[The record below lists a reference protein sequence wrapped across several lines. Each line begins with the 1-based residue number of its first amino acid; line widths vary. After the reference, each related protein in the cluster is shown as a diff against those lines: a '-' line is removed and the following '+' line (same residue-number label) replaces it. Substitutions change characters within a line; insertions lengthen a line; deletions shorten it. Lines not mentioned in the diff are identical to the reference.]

1 MRLLLDSHS
10 LLWSLENSPR
20 LSRRAFEAIRSRENQ
35 VLVSC
40 ASLWEISIK
49 VSLGKLTVQTPW
61 EETLESFVE
70 ASPNVLLDIS
80 AAHLRRLLALPFH
93 HRDPFDRMLI
103 AQALSD
109 DLVIVGSDEAFDAYG
124 VQRIW

>member
-20 LSRRAFEAIRSRENQ
+20 LSARAAEAVQSSDNE
-35 VLVSC
+35 VFVSY

-49 VSLGKLTVQTPW
+49 ISLRKLEVETPW
-61 EETLESFVE
+61 GETLDRF
-70 ASPNVLLDIS
+70 AKTAPNNLLIFS
-80 AAHLRRLLALPFH
+80 IAHLRQLITLPFH
-93 HRDPFDRMLI
+93 HRAPFDRMLI

-109 DLVIVGSDEAFDAYG
+109 GLSIVGNDEAFDAYG